1 MTSLQN
7 QSPTWQELPAYL
19 SLSFWGHEHMEQD
32 SNIVTVRP
40 RKDKEHSLTY
50 MPAYQELG
58 ELNPPPKGL
67 LTTNRA
73 SKHLPGTPG
82 HDPPVRL
89 PRSYHAGFTYYRQSS
104 NRQKHQPD
112 TEIQKSDAWASYPML
127 GTLRLNGG

>member
-1 MTSLQN
+1 MTSLEN

-73 SKHLPGTPG
+73 LKHLPGTPG
-82 HDPPVRL
+82 HDLQVCLDLIMQALHITDKAQTDRNIN
-89 PRSYHAGFTYYRQSS
+89 Q
-104 NRQKHQPD
+104 
-112 TEIQKSDAWASYPML
+112 IQKYRSQMP
-127 GTLRLNGG
+127 GQVTRCVVP